1 MNVLIRISFIFV
13 FTLLISNAN
22 AQPIKIIDP
31 SNQYQVLVLSTMW
44 CKKEGFAKMYQYG
57 KEVSRDSTYAPGNK
71 CYKVF
76 DDKKYIL
83 LDSEKIPY
91 DKIQVL
97 DIKSGKG
104 LSTVD
109 FNTEQGRKRIY
120 AEQDKQIDKLREA
133 SHKNYPIEKITPNPN
148 DPSLYN
154 LPTTASSVNNDAT
167 DPVVKQLIEKCQTL
181 GFVNGTEQMKQCLL
195 QMYSNQQQ
203 ANIAAAQQQAAD
215 AANTQQL
222 FRNAAELLRGD
233 GRTPGSTNCYRTPG
247 GAGGFYC
254 Q

>member
-1 MNVLIRISFIFV
+1 MNALIRITLFCV
-13 FTLLISNAN
+13 FALLVSKVN

-44 CKKEGFAKMYQYG
+44 CKKDGFAKMYQYG

-71 CYKVF
+71 CYQVF

-104 LSTVD
+104 VSTVD

-120 AEQDKQIDKLREA
+120 AEQDKQIDRLREA
-133 SHKNYPIEKITPNPN
+133 SHKNYPIENITPNPN

-154 LPTTASSVNNDAT
+154 LPATASSSNNVAT
-167 DPVVKQLIEKCQTL
+167 DPVVKQLTEKCQVL
-181 GFVNGTEQMKQCLL
+181 GFVVGTEQMKQCLL
-195 QMYSNQQQ
+195 QMHSNQQQ
-203 ANIAAAQQQAAD
+203 ENIAAAQQQAAD
-215 AANTQQL
+215 AANRQQQL
-222 FRNAAELLRGD
+222 RNAAELLRGD
-233 GRTPGSTNCYRTPG
+233 GRTPGSMNCYGTPG
-247 GAGGFYC
+247 GAGGIYC
-254 Q
+254 R